1 MGVRGPRDEVESLDV
16 PVGAVREAFLE
27 TGRRGKVGDKQW
39 DSKRRQ
45 AWFEWGWRINKP
57 AEMAPWSSWW
67 F

>member
-1 MGVRGPRDEVESLDV
+1 MVRAMRLKASMYRSVQFARHFWRRGDE
-16 PVGAVREAFLE
+16 
-27 TGRRGKVGDKQW
+27 GKVGDKQW